1 MATLARIRS
10 PLSEAAP
17 EDRDPDALLV
27 AFAKTEPG
35 AFAHLYRRYVDP
47 IYRYCYR
54 RLGTREAAEDVTAL
68 IFTKALS
75 ALSAYRADGPSF
87 RSWLFA
93 IAHNAVADDLRAR
106 RPAAPLAAAL
116 NQADPMP
123 TPESAALAAEGGR
136 RVRDLLRQLPPE
148 QAQIVELRL
157 AGLTGVEIALALGRT
172 PNAVKVAQYR
182 AYSRLRA
189 LVRDREPRQEEE
201 SDAVW

>member
-1 MATLARIRS
+1 MATLARIRP

-93 IAHNAVADDLRAR
+93 IAHNAVADDLRVR
-106 RPAAPLAAAL
+106 RPVAPLAAAL
-116 NQADPMP
+116 DQADPMP

-189 LVRDREPRQEEE
+189 LVGDREPRPGEA

>member
-1 MATLARIRS
+1 MATLAGTQS
-10 PLSEAAP
+10 SFPEASA
-17 EDRDPDALLV
+17 EDRDSDALLV
-27 AFAKTEPG
+27 AYARTDPA
-35 AFAHLYRRYVDP
+35 AFALLYRRYVDP
-47 IYRYCYR
+47 VYRYCYR
-54 RLGTREAAEDVTAL
+54 RLGTREMAEDVTAL

-106 RPAAPLAAAL
+106 HPAAPLAAAL
-116 NQADPMP
+116 DQADPMP

-136 RVRDLLRQLPPE
+136 RVRELLRQLPPE

-189 LVRDREPRQEEE
+189 LVGDREPRPGEA

>member
-10 PLSEAAP
+10 SLSEAAP

-27 AFAKTEPG
+27 AFAKAEPG
-35 AFAHLYRRYVDP
+35 AFAHLYRRYVDS

-75 ALSAYRADGPSF
+75 ALSAYRTDGLSF

-116 NQADPMP
+116 DQADPRP

>member
-1 MATLARIRS
+1 MAMLVRTRS
-10 PLSEAAP
+10 SFPDALP
-17 EDRDPDALLV
+17 EDQDPDALLV
-27 AFAKTEPG
+27 AYAKADPASFAL
-35 AFAHLYRRYVDP
+35 LYRRYVDP

-54 RLGTREAAEDVTAL
+54 RLGTRESAEDVTAL

-75 ALSAYRADGPSF
+75 ALPSYRVNGPSF

-93 IAHNAVADDLRAR
+93 IAHNAVADDLRSR

-116 NQADPMP
+116 DQIDPMP

-136 RVRDLLRQLPPE
+136 RVRDLLRLLPPE

-182 AYSRLRA
+182 AYSRL
-189 LVRDREPRQEEE
+189 
-201 SDAVW
+201 